1 MKLKDFA
8 KKGLVLVAMTFMF
21 ALSAEAQQ
29 KRLMDFQMLM
39 STHETAYKDFIKE
52 GKYKEA
58 IAPLT
63 TLVNILDT
71 TTIHKDTIIPENLIK
86 T

>member
-39 STHETAYKDFIKE
+39 STHETAYKDFITRRANTK
-52 GKYKEA
+52 K
-58 IAPLT
+58 P
-63 TLVNILDT
+63 
-71 TTIHKDTIIPENLIK
+71 
-86 T
+86 